1 MTIKVMI
8 IAGTRPEA
16 IKMAP
21 VVMEFRKHPEFTT
34 LLCNSGQHREM
45 INETFRDFAL
55 VPDFSLDESS
65 IKAPNSTHP
74 HPTHDL
80 QNFQTRTDF

>member
-21 VVMEFRKHPEFTT
+21 VVMEFRKHPEFIT

-55 VPDFSLDESS
+55 VPDFSLDESG
-65 IKAPNSTHP
+65 IKAHTGSV
-74 HPTHDL
+74 
-80 QNFQTRTDF
+80 